1 MSTHSGDRGWFGQLP
16 VRENARGAGTQEQ
29 QDGIRRL
36 LHREVVNG
44 QKPQSAHL
52 GSKGS
57 KRRGQWVSSEYT
69 AMTTREALGLTK
81 IRPRETLPDR
91 PGQVL
96 GGLGLHDV
104 ALDPRGP

>member
-1 MSTHSGDRGWFGQLP
+1 MSTHSGDRGRFGQLP
-16 VRENARGAGTQEQ
+16 VSENARGAGTHEQ

-36 LHREVVNG
+36 LHREAVKG

-69 AMTTREALGLTK
+69 AMTTREALGLRK
-81 IRPRETLPDR
+81 IPSRETSPIAR
-91 PGQVL
+91 ARSSG
-96 GGLGLHDV
+96 
-104 ALDPRGP
+104 ASAFTT